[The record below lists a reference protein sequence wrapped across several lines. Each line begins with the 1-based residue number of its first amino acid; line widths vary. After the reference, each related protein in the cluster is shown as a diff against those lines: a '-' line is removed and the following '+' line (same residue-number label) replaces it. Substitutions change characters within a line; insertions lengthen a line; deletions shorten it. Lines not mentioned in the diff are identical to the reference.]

1 MQCGFCGT
9 EVNPGFNTCPACKAV
24 YQKKLGCVGTLF
36 GLLGGLMVLA
46 GLFIGAMNGW
56 LLGLLVVAAGLV
68 PGWLAGKFLAP
79 YKWVQ
84 PTVTVNVRR

>member
-1 MQCGFCGT
+1 
-9 EVNPGFNTCPACKAV
+9 
-24 YQKKLGCVGTLF
+24 
-36 GLLGGLMVLA
+36 MVLA